1 MVRDVDNTHSS
12 QFDSDNILIFDVETS
27 IYNKGSCFDE
37 RNFMVSYVIH
47 SPRGVFFKYH
57 SDPDFTRFICSEFE
71 SADVVVGFNVKF
83 DLHWFRWLTGKTF
96 NKRVW
101 DVQLAEFVASGQQFS
116 FDSLDAACERYGLPR
131 KPDLVKEYWK
141 KGISTEH
148 VPINMLEEYNIHDV
162 VSTYNLYQL
171 QQQLLDDKQKTLVYL
186 EGEDLKTLQVAE
198 YAGMKFDVSQA
209 SITVSALRDEV
220 VSIKESLKEFIPSD
234 ATDFNWNSGNQ
245 LSALLYGGT
254 ITYDYAIS
262 EPAVYKSGAKLGQSY
277 TKNTQHTKP
286 VSFLGYF
293 TAHPDKEVAK
303 TKADPTA
310 KVRFYQTD
318 APTLLSL
325 KAKTREQK
333 DLLDKLFSLSGKSKA
348 CEMIESLL
356 KINEEQNWN
365 GFLHGQFNQNVA
377 VTGRL
382 SSSRPNLQN
391 TDENIDNLLV
401 SRYDS

>member
-1 MVRDVDNTHSS
+1 MQSES
-12 QFDSDNILIFDVETS
+12 EFDSRTGILCFDCETS
-27 IYNKGSCFDE
+27 IYNKGSPFDS
-37 RNFMVSYVIH
+37 RNFLVSYVSIAN
-47 SPRGVFFKYH
+47 GVCSFKYYT
-57 SDPDFTRFICSEFE
+57 DPDFLVYLRSQLERCSII
-71 SADVVVGFNVKF
+71 VGFNVKF
-83 DLHWFRWLTGKTF
+83 DIHWCRRMGLVVPVHVKI
-96 NKRVW
+96 W
-101 DVQLAEFVASGQQFS
+101 DCQLAEFIASGQQLS

-148 VPINMLEEYNIHDV
+148 IPTYILEEYNIHDV

-186 EGEDLKTLQVAE
+186 EGEDLKTLQAAE
-198 YAGMKFDVSQA
+198 YAGMKFDVAQA

-220 VSIKESLKEFIPSD
+220 VSIKRSLTEFIPDD
-234 ATDFNWNSGNQ
+234 AIDFNWNSGDQ

-254 ITYDYAIS
+254 IEYDYAVS

-277 TKNTQHTKP
+277 TKNTWHSKWVLFP
-286 VSFLGYF
+286 GYF
-293 TAHPDKEVAK
+293 TPNPEKEVAK
-303 TKADPTA
+303 TKADPAATT
-310 KVRFYQTD
+310 RYYQTD
-318 APTLLSL
+318 APTLSSL
-325 KAKTREQK
+325 KSKTQEQK
-333 DLLDKLFSLSGKSKA
+333 TLLSGLFSLASKSKA

-382 SSSRPNLQN
+382 SSSKPNLQN

-401 SRYDS
+401 SRYDCQL